1 MSMSSRGPSGAGGS
15 PFPERG
21 FRHSAP
27 VAGVATSRWVSGAV
41 PFLLGFLPVALLGST
56 QGGYFPSAWG
66 WATLGLL
73 WPPGIAL
80 VLRSRLQIS
89 RAECAFQI
97 AWLALGGWIALS
109 IVWSQDV
116 PQSVLEVERALVYV
130 TAVWAI
136 VVLAETDQ
144 ARRLLGGALAGISVI
159 ALFSLATRLFP
170 GRLRVYDRTSVYR
183 LAQPIGYWNA
193 LAIFTAIGVIL
204 ALGFAARGRLLATR
218 VLSAAVVVFLLATFY
233 FTFGRG
239 GWIALG
245 VGLTAMVVI
254 DPRRLQLLA
263 TLLVLAPFS
272 VTAIWLARGS
282 KGLTQAGASAARAA
296 HDGHRLAIALLV
308 LAALTAAAS
317 ALAWFVERH
326 VVVPAWVRSAFAMAL
341 VLALTAGLLVTFN
354 RYGSPYAIA
363 HKAYVAFKAP
373 APHAVNLNKR
383 LLSFSG
389 NGRYDLW
396 RLAWQDAKAHPLLG
410 SGAGTYGRYFLRH
423 QPANVSFVR
432 DAHGLYIETLSELGA
447 LGLALLV
454 AALAIPLFVAT
465 RMRGHPIVPAAA
477 GAYTAFLVHAI
488 VDWDWEVPAVMVAG
502 LLCGGAILLVGRRA
516 RAPLELGVPARALA
530 VAGAVLIGAF
540 AAVGLLGN
548 HALAASD
555 AARGRGDWA
564 GAAREAQRARTW
576 LPWSPDAVAALG
588 QAQVDAGLKAEGR
601 ATLRKAVSMDPND
614 WQLWYDLAQA
624 SRGPARVHAL
634 RRVALLYP
642 RSGLVPA
649 RLAKGAA
656 KKP

>member
-1 MSMSSRGPSGAGGS
+1 MYEDTSSKLGRVTEAVAARRNATRLRL
-15 PFPERG
+15 ER
-21 FRHSAP
+21 
-27 VAGVATSRWVSGAV
+27 AV
-41 PFLLGFLPVALLGST
+41 PFFVGFLPITLLASE

-66 WATLGLL
+66 WATLALL
-73 WPPGIAL
+73 WAAGIAL
-80 VLRSRLQIS
+80 VLRSILRVS
-89 RAECAFQI
+89 RAERLFFLS
-97 AWLALGGWIALS
+97 WVALTGWIALS
-109 IVWSQDV
+109 VLWSEDV
-116 PQSVLEVERALVYV
+116 PQTILEIERVLVYV
-130 TAVWAI
+130 AAIWAVL
-136 VVLAETDQ
+136 VLSRSKQ
-144 ARRLLGGALAGISVI
+144 ARELLGGVLAGISII

-218 VLSAAVVVFLLATFY
+218 LTSAAIVIFLLSTFY

-245 VGLTAMVVI
+245 VGLAVMVLI

-263 TLLVLAPFS
+263 TLVVLAPGC
-272 VTAIWLARGS
+272 VTAIWLARDS

-296 HDGHRLAIALLV
+296 HDGHRLAIALLL

-326 VVVPAWVRSAFAMAL
+326 VVVPAWVRSAFALTL
-341 VLALTAGLLVTFN
+341 VLALTAALLVTFS

-363 HKAYVAFKAP
+363 HKAYAAFKAP
-373 APHAVNLNKR
+373 PPHAVNLNKR

-396 RLAWQDAKAHPLLG
+396 RLAWQDAKEHPWLG
-410 SGAGTYGRYFLRH
+410 SGAGSYGRYFLRH

-432 DAHGLYIETLSELGA
+432 DAHGLYVETLSELGP

-454 AALAIPLFVAT
+454 VALVVPLFVAT

-516 RAPLELGVPARALA
+516 RTPLELGVPMRALA
-530 VAGAVLIGAF
+530 VGGAVLIGAF
-540 AAVGLLGN
+540 AAVGLVGN

-564 GAAREAQRARTW
+564 GAARQAQRARTW
-576 LPWSPDAVAALG
+576 LPWSPDALAALG
-588 QAQVDAGLKAEGR
+588 QAQFDAGLKAEGR

-614 WQLWYDLAQA
+614 WQLWYDLARA
-624 SRGPARVHAL
+624 SRGPARAHAL
-634 RRVALLYP
+634 RRVAILYP

-649 RLAKGAA
+649 RFATAPV